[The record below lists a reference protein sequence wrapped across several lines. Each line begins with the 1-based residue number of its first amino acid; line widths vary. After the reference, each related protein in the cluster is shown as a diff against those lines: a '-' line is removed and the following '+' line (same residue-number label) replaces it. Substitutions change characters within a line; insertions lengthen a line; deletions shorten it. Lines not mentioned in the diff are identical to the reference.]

1 MKTMTTQT
9 RYRSVAVAVA
19 VAIACVTAVP
29 VHAEDTVTVRSEASE
44 QAKAPKQAKASKQ
57 ASASKQE
64 NIGVVTGLAVGAAA
78 GGPVGAIVG
87 AAAGAW
93 IGDHYHKQVVARS
106 ELAAGLDK
114 SESDR
119 TRLAQNIT
127 ELNGSLAQEQE
138 RGEQLDLA
146 LSHTDEVQTDVG
158 FRTND
163 DSIQAQAMSPL
174 LKLGALAAALPDAKV
189 RVSGY
194 ADPRGSVAVN
204 EALSKRRADAVAA
217 VLASAGLSPDR
228 LIVEA
233 HGKGEAT
240 STEGD
245 TDGYAFDRRVTV
257 RIERASPESVAK
269 NE

>member
-1 MKTMTTQT
+1 MKTMTIQT
-9 RYRSVAVAVA
+9 RYRSVALAVAVA
-19 VAIACVTAVP
+19 VACVTALP
-29 VHAEDTVTVRSEASE
+29 VHAQDTVTVR
-44 QAKAPKQAKASKQ
+44 PK
-57 ASASKQE
+57 ASKQE

-78 GGPVGAIVG
+78 GGPIGAIVG

-93 IGDHYHKQVVARS
+93 MGDHYHKQAVARS
-106 ELAAGLDK
+106 ELAAGLNK
-114 SESDR
+114 SEGDR
-119 TRLAQNIT
+119 TRLAQNVT
-127 ELNGSLAQEQE
+127 ELNGSLAHEQE

-163 DSIQAQAMSPL
+163 DSIQTQAVSPL
-174 LKLGALAAALPDAKV
+174 MKLGALAAALPDAKV

-217 VLASAGLSPDR
+217 VLASAGVSPDR
-228 LIVEA
+228 LIVES
-233 HGKGEAT
+233 HGKTEAT
-240 STEGD
+240 SAEGD

-257 RIERASPESVAK
+257 RIERTSPEAVAK

>member
-1 MKTMTTQT
+1 MKTMTAPT
-9 RYRSVAVAVA
+9 RYRSIALAVAVA
-19 VAIACVTAVP
+19 VACVTALP
-29 VHAEDTVTVRSEASE
+29 AHAEDTVTVR
-44 QAKAPKQAKASKQ
+44 PK
-57 ASASKQE
+57 ASKQE

-78 GGPVGAIVG
+78 GGPIGAIVG

-93 IGDHYHKQVVARS
+93 FGDRYHKQVVARG

-114 SESDR
+114 SETDR
-119 TRLAQNIT
+119 TRLAENVT
-127 ELNGSLAQEQE
+127 ELNGSLAHEQE
-138 RGEQLDLA
+138 RGERLDLA

-163 DSIQAQAMSPL
+163 DSIQAQALSPL
-174 LKLGALAAALPDAKV
+174 MKLGALAAALPDATV

-217 VLASAGLSPDR
+217 VLASAGVSPDH

-233 HGKGEAT
+233 HGKAQAT
-240 STEGD
+240 SSDGD
-245 TDGYAFDRRVTV
+245 TDGHAFDRRVNV
-257 RIERASPESVAK
+257 RIERSSQEAVAR

>member
-1 MKTMTTQT
+1 MNKAMTQM
-9 RYRSVAVAVA
+9 RNRSIALAVAA
-19 VAIACVTAVP
+19 ACVTALP
-29 VHAEDTVTVRSEASE
+29 VHAEETVTVR
-44 QAKAPKQAKASKQ
+44 QP
-57 ASASKQE
+57 ASKQE

-93 IGDHYHKQVVARS
+93 LGDRYHKQAVARK

-119 TRLAQNIT
+119 TRLAKNVT

-138 RGEQLDLA
+138 RGEQLGLA
-146 LSHTDEVQTDVG
+146 LSHTDEVQTDVS

-163 DSIQAQAMSPL
+163 DSIQTQAMSPL
-174 LKLGALAAALPDAKV
+174 MKLGALAAALPDAKV

-194 ADPRGSVAVN
+194 ADPRGSMAVN

-217 VLASAGLSPDR
+217 VLASAGVSPDR

-233 HGKGEAT
+233 HGKSEAT
-240 STEGD
+240 SAEGD
-245 TDGYAFDRRVTV
+245 IDGYAFDRRVTV
-257 RIERASPESVAK
+257 RIERASPEAVAR

>member
-9 RYRSVAVAVA
+9 RYRSVALAVA
-19 VAIACVTAVP
+19 VACMTALP
-29 VHAEDTVTVRSEASE
+29 VHAGDTVTVQTEAL
-44 QAKAPKQAKASKQ
+44 KQDKPATSKQ
-57 ASASKQE
+57 AASKHE

-78 GGPVGAIVG
+78 GGPIGAIVG

-93 IGDHYHKQVVARS
+93 IGDRYHKQVVARG

-119 TRLAQNIT
+119 TRLAQNVT
-127 ELNGSLAQEQE
+127 ELNGSLAHEQE
-138 RGEQLDLA
+138 HGEQLDLA

-163 DSIQAQAMSPL
+163 DSIQTQAMSPL
-174 LKLGALAAALPDAKV
+174 MKLGALAAALPDAKV

-217 VLASAGLSPDR
+217 VLASAGVSPGHI
-228 LIVEA
+228 IVEA
-233 HGKGEAT
+233 HGKEEAT
-240 STEGD
+240 TTEGD
-245 TDGYAFDRRVTV
+245 MDGYAFDRRVTV
-257 RIERASPESVAK
+257 RIERASPEAVAK
-269 NE
+269 N

>member
-1 MKTMTTQT
+1 MNTMTTQA
-9 RYRSVAVAVA
+9 RYRSIAVAVA
-19 VAIACVTAVP
+19 FACVTALP
-29 VHAEDTVTVRSEASE
+29 VHAQETVTVR
-44 QAKAPKQAKASKQ
+44 AKP
-57 ASASKQE
+57 SKQE
-64 NIGVVTGLAVGAAA
+64 NIGVVTGFAVGAAA
-78 GGPVGAIVG
+78 GGPIGAIVG

-93 IGDHYHKQVVARS
+93 IGDRYHKQVVART

-119 TRLAQNIT
+119 TRLATNVT
-127 ELNGSLAQEQE
+127 ELNGTLAHEQE

-146 LSHTDEVQTDVG
+146 LSHTDEVQTDVT

-163 DSIQAQAMSPL
+163 DSIQTMAMSPL

-189 RVSGY
+189 RVCGY

-204 EALSKRRADAVAA
+204 QDLSKRRADAVAA
-217 VLASAGLSPDR
+217 VLASAGVSPDR

-233 HGKGEAT
+233 HGKSEAT
-240 STEGD
+240 SAEGD
-245 TDGYAFDRRVTV
+245 IDGYAFDRRVTV
-257 RIERASPESVAK
+257 RIERAGQEAVAR

>member
-1 MKTMTTQT
+1 MKTIVKTMATQMGK
-9 RYRSVAVAVA
+9 RSIALAVTV
-19 VAIACVTAVP
+19 ACVTALP
-29 VHAEDTVTVRSEASE
+29 VRAEETVVVR
-44 QAKAPKQAKASKQ
+44 Q
-57 ASASKQE
+57 SASKQE
-64 NIGVVTGLAVGAAA
+64 NVGVVTGLAVGAVA

-93 IGDHYHKQVVARS
+93 LGDRYHKQAVARN
-106 ELAAGLDK
+106 ELAAGLSK
-114 SESDR
+114 SEVDR
-119 TRLAQNIT
+119 SRLAKNVT
-127 ELNGSLAQEQE
+127 ELNGSLAHEQE

-146 LSHTDEVQTDVG
+146 LSHTDEVQTDVS

-163 DSIQAQAMSPL
+163 DTIQTQAMSPL
-174 LKLGALAAALPDAKV
+174 MKLGALAAAIPDAKV

-217 VLASAGLSPDR
+217 VLASAGVSTDR

-233 HGKGEAT
+233 HGKADAT
-240 STEGD
+240 SEEGD
-245 TDGYAFDRRVTV
+245 MDGYAFDRKVTV
-257 RIERASPESVAK
+257 RIERASPESVAR

>member
-1 MKTMTTQT
+1 MKTMTAQT
-9 RYRSVAVAVA
+9 RYRSMALAVAVA
-19 VAIACVTAVP
+19 CASALPAQ
-29 VHAEDTVTVRSEASE
+29 AEETVTVRT
-44 QAKAPKQAKASKQ
+44 KASR
-57 ASASKQE
+57 QE
-64 NIGVVTGLAVGAAA
+64 NIGVVTGLAVGAVAA
-78 GGPVGAIVG
+78 GPIGAIVG

-93 IGDHYHKQVVARS
+93 MGDRYHKQVVARS
-106 ELAAGLDK
+106 ELSAGLDK

-119 TRLAQNIT
+119 MRLAQNVT
-127 ELNGSLAQEQE
+127 ELNGTLAHEQE

-163 DSIQAQAMSPL
+163 DSIQAQAMPPL

-189 RVSGY
+189 RVCGY

-204 EALSKRRADAVAA
+204 EALSKKRADAVAA
-217 VLASAGLSPDR
+217 VLASAGVSPDR

-233 HGKGEAT
+233 HGKTAAT
-240 STEGD
+240 SAEGD
-245 TDGYAFDRRVTV
+245 IDGYAFDRRVTV
-257 RIERASPESVAK
+257 RIERASPQAVAK